1 MIIQKKEKA
10 LTNFVDENTSSS
22 IEEASE
28 NVKNLTIDYNQVDN
42 RALLSVL
49 IKADSNKKDADSY
62 ADADLDNSELPE
74 TGNKEEKNGVLFG
87 TLIAG
92 VASLV
97 LGRKRNKKN
106 N

>member
-28 NVKNLTIDYNQVDN
+28 NVKNLNIDYNQVDN

-49 IKADSNKKDADSY
+49 NKADSNKKM
-62 ADADLDNSELPE
+62 LTVMPMR
-74 TGNKEEKNGVLFG
+74 V
-87 TLIAG
+87 
-92 VASLV
+92 
-97 LGRKRNKKN
+97 
-106 N
+106 

>member
-28 NVKNLTIDYNQVDN
+28 NVKNLNIDYNQVDN

-49 IKADSNKKDADSY
+49 NKADSNKKM
-62 ADADLDNSELPE
+62 LTVMPMR
-74 TGNKEEKNGVLFG
+74 
-87 TLIAG
+87 I
-92 VASLV
+92 
-97 LGRKRNKKN
+97 
-106 N
+106 